1 MFLNRFNLKTFNPK
15 KKMNRLLRNPPQSPM
30 NQPEAPGSHNG
41 TVQPMGVVSAELLD
55 DASLMHMLALNQ
67 IDALSALYDRYGRLV
82 YSIAFNT
89 IGDQAIAEEVVQ
101 DVFIRVWEK
110 ANTYDS
116 GIAKVRTWL
125 ISITRNRTIDE
136 LRRGKIRP
144 EKTSVSWAELS
155 QRDNPQSP
163 GPEEKMELSWQQS
176 LIREA
181 LETISPNQREA
192 LALAY
197 FNGYSQSEIAELLG
211 VPLGTIKTR
220 IRCAMQKLRLV
231 LSQTMMEESQPISH

>member
-1 MFLNRFNLKTFNPK
+1 
-15 KKMNRLLRNPPQSPM
+15 
-30 NQPEAPGSHNG
+30 
-41 TVQPMGVVSAELLD
+41 
-55 DASLMHMLALNQ
+55 MLALNQ

-82 YSIAFNT
+82 YRIAFNS

-101 DVFIRVWEK
+101 DVFTRVWEK

-116 GIAKVRTWL
+116 GIAKVSTWL
-125 ISITRNRTIDE
+125 ISITRYRVIDE

-144 EKTSVSWAELS
+144 EITSVSWADLS
-155 QRDNPQSP
+155 QKDIPQSP
-163 GPEEKMELSWQQS
+163 GPEEKMELSWRQS
-176 LIREA
+176 FIREA
-181 LETISPNQREA
+181 LETISPDQREA

-197 FNGYSQSEIAELLG
+197 FKGYSHSEIAELLG

-220 IRCAMQKLRLV
+220 IRLAMQKLRLV